1 MQGELQVSKR
11 VLLACVLG
19 LFIIV
24 DVVDFQSENVV
35 FLKIV
40 LDRNLSDPLRRQ
52 VIVNNL
58 SLADFLPDII
68 LLNK

>member
-11 VLLACVLG
+11 VLPACVLG

-24 DVVDFQSENVV
+24 DVVDFQFENVV

-58 SLADFLPDII
+58 SLADFLPNII
-68 LLNK
+68 LLDK

>member
-11 VLLACVLG
+11 VLHACVLG
-19 LFIIV
+19 LLVIV
-24 DVVDFQSENVV
+24 DIVDFQSENVV

-40 LDRNLSDPLRRQ
+40 LDRNLSHPLWRQ

-58 SLADFLPDII
+58 GLADFLPDII
-68 LLNK
+68 LLH

>member
-11 VLLACVLG
+11 VLHACVLD
-19 LFIIV
+19 LLIIV

-40 LDRNLSDPLRRQ
+40 LDRNFSHPLRRQ

-58 SLADFLPDII
+58 GLADFLPDII
-68 LLNK
+68 LLH

>member
-1 MQGELQVSKR
+1 VQGELQVSKR
-11 VLLACVLG
+11 VLPACVLG

-24 DVVDFQSENVV
+24 DVVDFQFENVV

-58 SLADFLPDII
+58 SLADFLPNII
-68 LLNK
+68 LLDK